1 MMLLKRLALL
11 SIALMILPN
20 IVTAEED
27 TVVAEDE
34 MVAAAED
41 VTVAE
46 EDAVVV
52 EEDAVVAEEDAVVM
66 EEDAVAAEEDAVV
79 VEEDPV
85 VVEMEAVVADEDA
98 AMAEADD
105 VVAKKETPDSYFYL
119 GGAFVIGIDNFDATA
134 GLSSSDEAY
143 GFDFWLGYRINRWV
157 GVEGRISQI
166 TGFNARFKDEAV
178 DFQLF
183 SFTGNAKVYPITGIF
198 QPYAI
203 LGLGSANLKG
213 KSPSFKRK
221 ESGVIVVVGG
231 GIDIYVLDRFSV
243 MAELDYI
250 VTVGGIS
257 GSDMIQAKAGI
268 QFQF

>member
-1 MMLLKRLALL
+1 
-11 SIALMILPN
+11 
-20 IVTAEED
+20 
-27 TVVAEDE
+27 
-34 MVAAAED
+34 
-41 VTVAE
+41 
-46 EDAVVV
+46 
-52 EEDAVVAEEDAVVM
+52 
-66 EEDAVAAEEDAVV
+66 
-79 VEEDPV
+79 
-85 VVEMEAVVADEDA
+85 MEAVVADEDA

-105 VVAKKETPDSYFYL
+105 VVAKKETPNSYFYL

-166 TGFNARFKDEAV
+166 TGFNARFGSEAV

-213 KSPSFKRK
+213 KSPSFARK

-243 MAELDYI
+243 MAELDYV

-257 GSDMIQAKAGI
+257 GSDMMQAKAGI

>member
-52 EEDAVVAEEDAVVM
+52 EEDAVVAEEDAVV
-66 EEDAVAAEEDAVV
+66 

-105 VVAKKETPDSYFYL
+105 VVAKKETPNSYFYL
-119 GGAFVIGIDNFDATA
+119 GGAFVIGIDNFDATP

-166 TGFNARFKDEAV
+166 TGFNARFGSEAV

-203 LGLGSANLKG
+203 LGLGSANRKG
-213 KSPSFKRK
+213 KSPSFARK

-243 MAELDYI
+243 MAELDYV

-257 GSDMIQAKAGI
+257 GSDMMQAKAGI

>member
-41 VTVAE
+41 VIVAE

-66 EEDAVAAEEDAVV
+66 
-79 VEEDPV
+79 EEDPV

-166 TGFNARFKDEAV
+166 TGFNARFGSEAV

-213 KSPSFKRK
+213 KSPSFARK

-243 MAELDYI
+243 MAELDYV

-257 GSDMIQAKAGI
+257 GSDMMQAKAGI

>member
-66 EEDAVAAEEDAVV
+66 EEDAVVAEEDAVV

-166 TGFNARFKDEAV
+166 TGFNARFGNEAV

-213 KSPSFKRK
+213 KSPSFTRK

-243 MAELDYI
+243 MAELDYV